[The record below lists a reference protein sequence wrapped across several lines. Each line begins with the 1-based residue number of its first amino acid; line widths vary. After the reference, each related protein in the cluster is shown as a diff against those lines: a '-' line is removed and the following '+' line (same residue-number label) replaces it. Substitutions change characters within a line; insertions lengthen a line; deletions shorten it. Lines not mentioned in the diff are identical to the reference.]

1 MKAKANSLINVLF
14 PTPKGTLLFGPDPLA
29 CMETTLLPNSNLP
42 QRNIKYCPV
51 SFNNFEIIT
60 FIISSTFPLM
70 TAHSHSMK
78 GYTDNSRHFNQQGF
92 MYKTTNLL
100 QHKSQVHKG
109 LHPFLTGVYH
119 RITLTTIKKCESNV
133 QLAKINW
140 FY

>member
-1 MKAKANSLINVLF
+1 MFSSLHQREHYSLD
-14 PTPKGTLLFGPDPLA
+14 LPLA
-29 CMETTLLPNSNLP
+29 CMETKLLPNSNLP
-42 QRNIKYCPV
+42 QRNIKCCPV
-51 SFNNFEIIT
+51 SFNNFDVIT

-70 TAHSHSMK
+70 TEHSHSMK
-78 GYTDNSRHFNQQGF
+78 GLCATQTTQDTLTNKVR

-133 QLAKINW
+133 QLAMINW